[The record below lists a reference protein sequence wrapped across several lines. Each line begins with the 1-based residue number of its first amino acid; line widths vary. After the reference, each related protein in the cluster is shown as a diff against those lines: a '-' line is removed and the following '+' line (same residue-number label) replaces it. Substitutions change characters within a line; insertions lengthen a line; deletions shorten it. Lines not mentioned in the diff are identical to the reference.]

1 VSPLETIFLV
11 AVIAVAIGLAIL
23 ILDDVGSERERRSRE
38 EHLIA
43 AVRRQARRRPVER

>member
-23 ILDDVGSERERRSRE
+23 ILNDIGSEQERRSRE
-38 EHLIA
+38 DHLIA
-43 AVRRQARRRPVER
+43 AARRHARRRPVGR